1 MRKAA
6 MIVGAVV
13 GVLGIVIAAVLVYA
27 ARNLNSIIAERQA
40 FILQKV
46 SDSLG
51 RTVEVGS
58 IKASLG
64 WGLVAQV
71 TGLKIQDN
79 PALSDRPFV
88 EASDAYARV
97 DLLPLLTRQIHVTEV
112 TLKNPQVHIIRT
124 EQGEF
129 NVSTIGK
136 AKPAGGQE
144 EKTP

>member
-13 GVLGIVIAAVLVYA
+13 AVLGIVIAAVLVYA
-27 ARNLNSIIAERQA
+27 ARNLNSIIAERQP

-51 RTVEVGS
+51 RNVEVGS

-71 TGLKIQDN
+71 TGLKIQDD

-88 EASDAYARV
+88 EASDAYARGGSPAV
-97 DLLPLLTRQIHVTEV
+97 AHRA
-112 TLKNPQVHIIRT
+112 K
-124 EQGEF
+124 
-129 NVSTIGK
+129 ST
-136 AKPAGGQE
+136 
-144 EKTP
+144 